1 MAHSFIKPTVV
12 VDTAIQLLQREIIL
26 PQLVWL
32 NGIGDF
38 AGKYQDTIT
47 IRVPAR
53 SFAHRR
59 SLRGTGS
66 ARDLVT
72 EDLTENAIPVTLD
85 HDVYHAVALT
95 DEELSL
101 DIYDFAGQVLNRQI
115 RAVAEDLEDGLAR
128 TIEEAP
134 YSQNGFIVPT
144 TSSTIWDAVVDAR
157 RKLNDAFIDRD
168 GRVLIVGSAIEA
180 ALLKDDTFTRFDS
193 LGETPS
199 AIRTARIGQI
209 AGLDVIVSD
218 ALLPGDAYMFHKTAF
233 IMATRPPAA
242 PRGAS
247 FTSSTSAAGLAI
259 RWLMDYDYTSTTDR
273 SLIDTF
279 VGYQSVVDPVEG
291 FVRAV
296 KIRLSATSVT
306 VSLKNS
312 ADNAAITAAG
322 GADHT
327 VQLKAV
333 TNWGEDVTNRAT
345 WASSDATK
353 ATVGTTAKT
362 LGPPEVAGNRGLVTG
377 VAAGS
382 TNITAAFD
390 GQTSANFAI
399 TVS

>member
-12 VDTAIQLLQREIIL
+12 VDTAIKMLQREIIL

-53 SFAHRR
+53 TFAHRR
-59 SLRGTGS
+59 TLRGIGS
-66 ARDLVT
+66 ARNLVT

-134 YSQNGFIVPT
+134 YSQNGFVVPT
-144 TSSTIWDAVVDAR
+144 TSTTIWDAIVDAR
-157 RKLNDAFIDRD
+157 RKLNDAFIDRE
-168 GRVLIVGSAIEA
+168 GRVLIVGSAVEA
-180 ALLKDDTFTRFDS
+180 ALLKDDTFTRYDS

-199 AIRTARIGQI
+199 AIRTATIGNI
-209 AGLDVIVSD
+209 AGLNVIVCD
-218 ALLPGDAYMFHKTAF
+218 ALLPGDAYMFHPTAF

-242 PRGAS
+242 PKGAS
-247 FTSSTSAAGLAI
+247 FTSSASAAGLAI
-259 RWLMDYDYTSTTDR
+259 RWLMDYDYASTTDR

-279 VGYQSVVDPVEG
+279 VGYQSVVDPVDG

-296 KIRLSATSVT
+296 KIRLTST
-306 VSLKNS
+306 GTTISLKNS
-312 ADNAAITAAG
+312 ADNSTITAAP

-333 TNWGEDVTNRAT
+333 TSWGEDVTNRAT

-353 ATVGTTAKT
+353 ATVGNTATTS
-362 LGPPEVAGNRGLVTG
+362 GPPAVVGNKGLVTG

-382 TNITAAFD
+382 TNVTATFD
-390 GQTSANFAI
+390 GQVAANFAI
-399 TVS
+399 TVT

>member
-53 SFAHRR
+53 TVAHRR
-59 SLRGTGS
+59 TLRGTGS

-101 DIYDFAGQVLNRQI
+101 DIYDFATQVLNRQI
-115 RAVAEDLEDGLAR
+115 RAVAEDLEDGLVDC
-128 TIEEAP
+128 IEGAP
-134 YSQNGFIVPT
+134 YADNNFIVN
-144 TSSTIWDAVVDAR
+144 TSNANIFDAVVDAR
-157 RKLNDAFIDRD
+157 RKLNDAYIDRA
-168 GRVLIVGSAIEA
+168 GRVLVVGSAIEA
-180 ALLKDDTFTRFDS
+180 ELLKSDDFKRYDS
-193 LGETPS
+193 TGDRPNS
-199 AIRTARIGQI
+199 ALRDATIGRV
-209 AGLDVIVSD
+209 AGYDVVVSD
-218 ALLPGDAYMFHKTAF
+218 ALKHADAYLFHPTAF

-247 FTSSTSAAGLAI
+247 FTSAASAAGLAI
-259 RWLMDYDYTSTTDR
+259 RWLMDYDYSSTTDR
-273 SLIDTF
+273 SLVDTF
-279 VGYQSVVDPVEG
+279 VGYQAVEDPVDG

-296 KIRLSATSVT
+296 KIRMTATGVT
-306 VSLKNS
+306 V
-312 ADNAAITAAG
+312 TGPAG
-322 GADHT
+322 NLTVGAPT
-327 VQLKAV
+327 KQLKAE
-333 TNWGEDVTNRAT
+333 TNWGEDVTAEAT
-345 WASSDATK
+345 WESSDPTK
-353 ATVGTTAKT
+353 ATV
-362 LGPPEVAGNRGLVTG
+362 NSSGLVTR

-382 TNITAAFD
+382 TNITATFD
-390 GQTSANFAI
+390 GEESDNFAI